1 MADTSVT
8 LQGMHFRNP
17 VLPAAGPNV
26 RTGAMMRA
34 AAEGGAGGLVAKTVS
49 TRPAK
54 DPRPSI
60 RRATGQGLLNCE
72 TWSEIPVEEY
82 LEDLREAKKS
92 GVPVIASIGYS
103 PEEVSRLGKLIEAE
117 VEPDGFEFST
127 HYSGASID
135 PLVDVARSLREAVE
149 APVWM
154 KVSPGCADIEGLAR
168 KASAYV
174 DGFVAINS
182 YGPVLDFDPET
193 AEPLLGSPGGIAW
206 LSGAPIRTMALWI
219 VHQMA
224 QVTDR
229 PIIGVGGVER
239 GVDAVKL
246 IMAGASLVQVCSA
259 AIRKGHG
266 VYGTIAGELEEWLDT
281 HGYSSVEEIRGRFAP
296 APERGARKETGE
308 TGQASDKAPAAGQV
322 AGHAAAEPAATAGAG
337 ASRAGGPSADAR
349 RRAVASHLMHIL
361 QETCTGCRACIG
373 RCVQGA
379 LFMEE
384 GKAKVI
390 PENCIGCG
398 YCQDFCPVDAM
409 KLVEV

>member
-1 MADTSVT
+1 
-8 LQGMHFRNP
+8 
-17 VLPAAGPNV
+17 
-26 RTGAMMRA
+26 AMMRA
-34 AAEGGAGGLVAKTVS
+34 AAAGGAGGLVAKTVS
-49 TRPAK
+49 TRPAR

-82 LEDLREAKKS
+82 LDDLREAKKS
-92 GVPVIASIGYS
+92 GVPVIASIGYT
-103 PEEVSRLGKLIEAE
+103 PEEVSTLGRLIERE
-117 VEPDGFEFST
+117 VHPDGFEFST

-135 PLVDVARSLREAVE
+135 PLVQVARSLREAVE

-168 KASAYV
+168 KASEYV
-174 DGFVAINS
+174 DGFVAVNS

-206 LSGAPIRTMALWI
+206 LSGAPIRTIALRT

-224 QVTDR
+224 QVTER
-229 PIIGVGGVER
+229 PIIGVGGVEG

-259 AIRKGHG
+259 AIQKGHG
-266 VYGTIAGELEEWLDT
+266 VYGRIAGEITEWLDE

-296 APERGARKETGE
+296 ERAQPR
-308 TGQASDKAPAAGQV
+308 PAGS
-322 AGHAAAEPAATAGAG
+322 GAATAG
-337 ASRAGGPSADAR
+337 PSGDDR
-349 RRAVASHLMHIL
+349 RRAAASHLMHII
-361 QETCTGCRACIG
+361 EESCTGCRACIG

-379 LFMEE
+379 LFMENE
-384 GKAKVI
+384 KARVV

-398 YCQDFCPVDAM
+398 YCQDFCPADAM
-409 KLVEV
+409 SLAEV